1 MVNTNRKLKNAWESC
16 DTLFRCSRI
25 HTVDPG
31 PNKTQAMK
39 EAIDTSPYVG
49 LIKVILDGDG
59 CKQDVPRPPTIPPSP
74 CGGGGRAGTPGIAG
88 GAGIAGVPGGAG
100 TSGMAGGAGI
110 AGVPGGAGTS
120 GTGG

>member
-49 LIKVILDGDG
+49 LIKVILDGYG

-100 TSGMAGGAGI
+100 TSG
-110 AGVPGGAGTS
+110 
-120 GTGG
+120 TGG